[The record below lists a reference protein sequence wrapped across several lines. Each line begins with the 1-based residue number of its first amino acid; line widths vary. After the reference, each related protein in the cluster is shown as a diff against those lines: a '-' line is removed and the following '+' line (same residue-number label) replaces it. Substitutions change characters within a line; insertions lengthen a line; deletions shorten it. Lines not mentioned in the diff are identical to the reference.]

1 MKRFVAAFIVGC
13 SIFGSQLYA
22 EGFQMTSDDIIGQ
35 LANRQ
40 VFNGFG
46 CDGENISPSLRWD
59 NAPDGTAS
67 FAVTMYDPDA
77 PTGSG
82 WWHWLLFDIDRKTSS
97 LSQNAGDPTLNI
109 APKGSIQSVT
119 SFGSK
124 GFGGACPP
132 QGDSPH
138 RYVFTVHALSVRT
151 LGIDENATP
160 ALVGYNLNKNTLAKA
175 SLIAYYG
182 R

>member
-35 LANRQ
+35 LSNRQ

-67 FAVTMYDPDA
+67 FAITMYDPDA

-82 WWHWLLFDIDRKTSS
+82 WWHWLIFDIDILCKS
-97 LSQNAGDPTLNI
+97 
-109 APKGSIQSVT
+109 
-119 SFGSK
+119 
-124 GFGGACPP
+124 
-132 QGDSPH
+132 
-138 RYVFTVHALSVRT
+138 
-151 LGIDENATP
+151 
-160 ALVGYNLNKNTLAKA
+160 
-175 SLIAYYG
+175 
-182 R
+182 